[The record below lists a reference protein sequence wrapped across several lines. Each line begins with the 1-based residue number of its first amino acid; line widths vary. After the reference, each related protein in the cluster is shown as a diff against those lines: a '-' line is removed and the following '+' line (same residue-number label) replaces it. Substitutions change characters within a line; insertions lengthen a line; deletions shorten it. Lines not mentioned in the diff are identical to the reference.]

1 MKPTTRYRKYFY
13 DLLYIWMKTSRALV
27 NSVRETTSTVVVV
40 FDSYGYLPLF
50 LENESGIVSLAVAW
64 LAG

>member
-1 MKPTTRYRKYFY
+1 M
-13 DLLYIWMKTSRALV
+13 LYIWMKTSRALV